1 MACLLAKAVPGR
13 CGGKE
18 SLYFSLKLR
27 HILELE
33 SSHRVFPG
41 LLEVN
46 TVQRKI
52 TYSRASLKFVTYRG
66 LKTIKKKT
74 RHAKKKYKTHNQ
86 EKNKE

>member
-1 MACLLAKAVPGR
+1 M
-13 CGGKE
+13 
-18 SLYFSLKLR
+18 
-27 HILELE
+27 ELE

-74 RHAKKKYKTHNQ
+74 RHAKKNTKLIIKRKI
-86 EKNKE
+86 KNKI